1 MAEAVPDYNIITGRR
16 NNYFPKRNDTM
27 YLGKIKNVQDS
38 FYENGFE
45 PFFTGRIFFF

>member
-27 YLGKIKNVQDS
+27 YLGKNKKSTKTTNVYTTNES
-38 FYENGFE
+38 F
-45 PFFTGRIFFF
+45 R